1 MKVIHGDDLLN
12 VLAGTKGKCFA
23 FDGFSHYEIIEC
35 HSCSRQDECLEAGK
49 VSTCLNNHHQNQH
62 KEVDRMPY
70 EEIGRGIITKLD
82 ESNPVVEGTL
92 VEIREGLYGPLFD
105 IQTADGETVTL
116 PSDTVLQTKITK
128 NFIGKQ
134 IKIEFKGMIPSTRRK
149 GKEYKDYSVFVMK

>member
-1 MKVIHGDDLLN
+1 MAFKVHHDDELLQK
-12 VLAGTKGKCFA
+12 LGGKGAYIF
-23 FDGFSHYEIIEC
+23 GGV
-35 HSCSRQDECLEAGK
+35 HSYRRME
-49 VSTCLNNHHQNQH
+49 STCLKNLQLNQH

-70 EEIGRGIITKLD
+70 EEVGRGVITKLD

-105 IQTADGETVTL
+105 IQTADGETITL

-149 GKEYKDYSVFVMK
+149 GKEYKDYSVFIMK